1 MTLAAHRIH
10 NVRLLKHF
18 VECSQGQDMVEYTLI
33 LAFVALAGA
42 AALLGVGTDVNTLWT
57 IVNTRLT
64 AAGQ

>member
-1 MTLAAHRIH
+1 VPLRHPAFT
-10 NVRLLKHF
+10 NVRLLKYF

>member
-1 MTLAAHRIH
+1 
-10 NVRLLKHF
+10 
-18 VECSQGQDMVEYTLI
+18 MVEYTLI